1 MNQELLERP
10 SVKSV
15 NQSRPLNATSVRNAA
30 RPNRIYF
37 LHYRQSFVGFLLF
50 TVAIVLFTAA
60 NVLNY
65 FHLWHHSQALSNLM
79 LGFAILIQ
87 ISTCARVTSEEDD
100 STLL

>member
-15 NQSRPLNATSVRNAA
+15 DQSRPLNAVSVRNQASP
-30 RPNRIYF
+30 RRIYF
-37 LHYRQSFVGFLLF
+37 LNYRQSFVGFLLF
-50 TVAIVLFTAA
+50 TIAIALFTVA
-60 NVLNY
+60 NVMDY
-65 FHLWHHSQALSNLM
+65 FHIWHHSQALSNFM

-87 ISTCARVTSEEDD
+87 ITTCARVTSEEDD